1 MSFCMH
7 ECANQTSSVNLL
19 PLLPS
24 KLDIVAGVTLLWA
37 PCGFIGVMRGAFCPA
52 SGVNL
57 YPWMGKVGLVG
68 DVFSDN
74 ALVGL
79 MA

>member
-1 MSFCMH
+1 MQ
-7 ECANQTSSVNLL
+7 ARNQTSSVNLL

-24 KLDIVAGVTLLWA
+24 KLDSVAGVTFLSALT
-37 PCGFIGVMRGAFCPA
+37 CGFKGVMRGAFCPG

-68 DVFSDN
+68 DAFSDI

-79 MA
+79 MV

>member
-1 MSFCMH
+1 MCI
-7 ECANQTSSVNLL
+7 QTSSVNLL

-24 KLDIVAGVTLLWA
+24 KLDIVAGVTLLRA
-37 PCGFIGVMRGAFCPA
+37 MPCEFMRGAFCPA
-52 SGVNL
+52 SGVSL
-57 YPWMGKVGLVG
+57 YPWIGKVGLVG
-68 DVFSDN
+68 EVFSDK